1 MYSGLYRPSHKKSR
15 RFLYEKEV
23 QQILECPEN
32 EKRKVIATLPI
43 HDKYRASI
51 AKASD
56 LKETLSRLL
65 VFGAGVCRIEVSQPN
80 GPGYIGSGFYFGNG
94 WVLTAAHVL
103 RNRENVNNAR
113 FVFFSPNHEIA
124 FELRPRRAI
133 IHRLLPVGRRPDY
146 HNRDITLV
154 KLGIQYTYGRKKN
167 DLEEWEIDEQ
177 QLLEQFS
184 LFDFSSLVQNRFTP
198 TGEVEFSMRP
208 GDPLTAIHFGGE
220 QDAHKRFAFDAQV
233 HEVYKQSPMKVVN
246 FAFSLDSGASGC
258 PVVQRVQGN
267 WVLVGVLFGGVLH
280 DSEESTVATV
290 GQTLLWNQEIL
301 HHIRAGQ
308 ETVEK
313 MSTFKS
319 YNLFIPFP
327 ERAELLLETDV
338 KQAADLAAQ
347 HRILIL

>member
-154 KLGIQYTYGRKKN
+154 KLGMSVVKLILSMALWQSGKVHNIRCHRLRCRNYLFFLSLMQRAICDSKS
-167 DLEEWEIDEQ
+167 LA
-177 QLLEQFS
+177 FSRS
-184 LFDFSSLVQNRFTP
+184 LFL
-198 TGEVEFSMRP
+198 
-208 GDPLTAIHFGGE
+208 
-220 QDAHKRFAFDAQV
+220 
-233 HEVYKQSPMKVVN
+233 
-246 FAFSLDSGASGC
+246 
-258 PVVQRVQGN
+258 
-267 WVLVGVLFGGVLH
+267 
-280 DSEESTVATV
+280 
-290 GQTLLWNQEIL
+290 
-301 HHIRAGQ
+301 
-308 ETVEK
+308 
-313 MSTFKS
+313 
-319 YNLFIPFP
+319 
-327 ERAELLLETDV
+327 
-338 KQAADLAAQ
+338 
-347 HRILIL
+347 